1 MGQKVHPV
9 GMRLGIIRQHASVWY
24 AERDQYRKQLLI
36 DMMVREYL
44 EKELSGASLSKIA
57 IERPA
62 GAAKITIYTARP
74 GIVIGKNHENIDKL
88 IKELKSSRYMDM
100 ENLDVQVEEVREP
113 DADAR
118 LVANHVARQL
128 ENRVMFR
135 RVLKKAVQN
144 TMAQKVEGVRVQ
156 VSGRLGG
163 ADIART
169 EWSHEGRLP
178 LHTLRADID
187 YATVRASTTYGVI
200 GVKVWICKGEVFET
214 PTPETQEP
222 SAATN

>member
-9 GMRLGIIRQHASVWY
+9 GMRLGIIRRHASVWY
-24 AERDQYRKQLLI
+24 AERGQYRKQLLA
-36 DMMVREYL
+36 DMRVREYL
-44 EKELSGASLSKIA
+44 EKELAGASLSRIT

-62 GAAKITIYTARP
+62 GAARIVICTARP

-88 IKELKSSRYMDM
+88 IKVLKSPDYMGTD
-100 ENLDVQVEEVREP
+100 NLDVQIEEVREP

-118 LVANHVARQL
+118 LVASHVARQL

-187 YATVRASTTYGVI
+187 YASVRASTTYGVI
-200 GVKVWICKGEVFET
+200 GVKVWICKGEKFADSQ
-214 PTPETQEP
+214 PEP
-222 SAATN
+222 AAAPAS